1 MCGIPKLWCD
11 HCCHLYGSFLLIQFT
26 HYWWQVCLV
35 QFSFHKQLVEVLTGC
50 VTGGF
55 SGNQRFG
62 LILYGFLVAGCGFH
76 CHLEKILPAVCFS
89 CHYCWATNGSS
100 RSTPKTITKN
110 HSVHCGIV
118 TPSDYKQ
125 VGSNIQDTA
134 LARPLGLAAG
144 AEGQHRGSWDR
155 ALGEGA
161 TALPALLCLAVAPH
175 PDGTTGPICSP
186 RCRVA
191 KSSLP

>member
-11 HCCHLYGSFLLIQFT
+11 HCCHLYASSLLIQFM

-89 CHYCWATNGSS
+89 CHYCWATNSS
-100 RSTPKTITKN
+100 SHSTPKTITKN

-118 TPSDYKQ
+118 TPSAYKQ
-125 VGSNIQDTA
+125 VFFLSGEQYTRHCTCQA
-134 LARPLGLAAG
+134 PRFGC
-144 AEGQHRGSWDR
+144 RG
-155 ALGEGA
+155 
-161 TALPALLCLAVAPH
+161 
-175 PDGTTGPICSP
+175 
-186 RCRVA
+186 
-191 KSSLP
+191 